1 MPTPRFPQARTL
13 TRSGRSTVTKVSST
27 AQHLTGRLTDRP
39 LVLWFAALLGLG
51 LWSRSDLQH
60 RGPERCSLDGVTLS
74 RTARVDL
81 VRGDDELARF
91 CGTTCA
97 ASWPDVP
104 DGAWWRVGDEA
115 TGDRIAASEAIFVT
129 SRVVNA
135 RARQDHVHAF
145 ARLRDA
151 LAHAD
156 AFRGR
161 VIPCPLPPI
170 DALAAERAVAPH
182 LDLRAPSQDGQR

>member
-1 MPTPRFPQARTL
+1 M
-13 TRSGRSTVTKVSST
+13 G
-27 AQHLTGRLTDRP
+27 RP

-51 LWSRSDLQH
+51 LWSRSDLDD
-60 RGPERCSLDGVTLS
+60 RRSERCSLDGVALS

-81 VRGDDELARF
+81 VQGDEELARF
-91 CGTTCA
+91 CCTTCA

-104 DGAWWRVGDEA
+104 DGAWWRVRDEA
-115 TGDRIAASEAIFVT
+115 TGDRLAASEAIFVT
-129 SRVVNA
+129 SRVVTV

-156 AFRGR
+156 AFGGR
-161 VIPCPLPPI
+161 VIQCPLPTI
-170 DALAAERAVAPH
+170 DALADERAGAPQ
-182 LDLRAPSQDGQR
+182 LDPRAPSQDGQR